1 MPITIGTR
9 LILGYSVT
17 VSILLVVASIGMYSR
32 HMLLEGMEE
41 TEEVARE
48 IEETQ
53 RLSLAVEKALMPPND
68 YLISGDAAEKDKFH
82 SALKEVDETIKGL
95 RGHEILM
102 DEEKRLLKELEG
114 KVSAIRE
121 KAEEIFSLPP
131 GRRTEGTEI
140 MYAMDG
146 IGREAHAILDKY
158 AGIDREELNEAIA
171 KGRKTAVVVDR
182 SMLVGAT
189 LSILLAITFVI
200 YMERSIRIPIKS
212 LVESVKRLA
221 GGRWEVVEIKDGKE
235 ITTLAEEYNKMVE
248 RLRLSYE
255 ELEARVEERTR
266 ELNELNKKLEEL
278 SITDGLTGVY
288 NHRHFYIRLEEEIKR
303 AERYGHPLAL
313 IIADIDH
320 FKHYNDAHGHPAG
333 DSILK
338 GVASCIRS
346 HARGQDIVARYGG
359 EEFAIILP
367 ETGKEAALTVAER
380 IRECISDQPFPN
392 KDTQPGG
399 NLTISLG
406 VATFPLDANDVK
418 GLVDMADSAL
428 YRAKEGGRNRVE
440 AA

>member
-17 VSILLVVASIGMYSR
+17 VSILLLVASIGIYSR
-32 HMLLEGMEE
+32 HLLLEGMED

-48 IEETQ
+48 IEEAQ

-68 YLISGDAAEKDKFH
+68 YLISGDAAEKGKFH
-82 SALKEVDETIKGL
+82 SAIREVDWALKRL

-102 DEEKRLLKELEG
+102 DEEKRLLNELEG
-114 KVSAIRE
+114 KVSAVRK

-131 GRRTEGTEI
+131 GRRTEGTEL

-146 IGREAHAILDKY
+146 IGREAHAILDRY
-158 AGIDREELNEAIA
+158 AEIDREELKEAMEG
-171 KGRKTAVVVDR
+171 GRRVATFVDR
-182 SMLVGAT
+182 SMLAGAA

-200 YMERSIRIPIKS
+200 YMERSIRLPIKS

-235 ITTLAEEYNKMVE
+235 ITTLAEEYNRMVE

-303 AERYGHPLAL
+303 AERYGRPLSL
-313 IIADIDH
+313 IISDIDH

-333 DSILK
+333 DILLK
-338 GVASCIRS
+338 GVASCIKG

-359 EEFAIILP
+359 EEFAVILP
-367 ETGKEAALTVAER
+367 ETGKDAALMVAER
-380 IRECISDQPFPN
+380 IRGCISEQPFPN
-392 KDTQPGG
+392 KETQPGG

-406 VATFPLDANDVK
+406 VATFPLDANDLK
-418 GLVDMADSAL
+418 GLVAKADSAL